1 MVSIGGVLLDRL
13 FQQIANKQ
21 QIKLEGGFF

>member
-1 MVSIGGVLLDRL
+1 MVSISWVLLDRL

-21 QIKLEGGFF
+21 QIKLGGDFF